1 MSQDKPLGEK
11 KVLITGGG
19 SGIGQAIAL
28 GLARL
33 GCQIVIAGRN
43 EQKLKD
49 VAAQAA
55 DNIHVVSADVSQRD
69 AVRELISKA
78 TETLGQIDILVNAA
92 GINVAQRMMHNLD
105 PADWDKMMEI
115 NASGAFHCI
124 QETLPQMRERNDG
137 VIINISS
144 VSGIRAAPLGGVA
157 YNASKFAM
165 TALGIS
171 AGEEEKGNGV
181 RVTNIYPGEVDT
193 PILANRPAPVSDEH
207 REKILQPEDVASA
220 VLMVLSLPA
229 RARVPE
235 LSIIPTQQSFV

>member
-1 MSQDKPLGEK
+1 MQQEKTLSEK

-28 GLARL
+28 GLAKL
-33 GCQIVIAGRN
+33 GTRVIIVGRN
-43 EQKLKD
+43 AEKLQNVAEQAPEQISVL
-49 VAAQAA
+49 
-55 DNIHVVSADVSQRD
+55 SADVSQRD
-69 AVRELISKA
+69 AVKQMIQTA
-78 TETLGQIDILVNAA
+78 TEQLGQIDVLVNAA

-105 PADWDKMMEI
+105 PADWDKMMDI

-124 QETLPQMRERNDG
+124 QEALPQMRERNDG

-144 VSGIRAAPLGGVA
+144 VSGIRAAPLGGVG

-171 AGEEEKGNGV
+171 AGEEEKVNGI

-207 REKILQPEDVASA
+207 RQKILQPEDVAAA
-220 VLMVLSLPA
+220 VLMVLNLPG